1 MNTATMSL
9 VFGIVFVVVG
19 LSGFLAAPPP
29 ADAPPL
35 TMAHGHGMALGMFP
49 INTLH
54 NVAHILFGL
63 MGIAASRGALMSPR
77 AYFQFVAVA
86 YALLTVLGLLPATQT
101 TFGLMPL
108 WGNDVW
114 LHALIAAAAAYFG
127 FVAPAAVTR
136 RV

>member
-9 VFGIVFVVVG
+9 LFGIVFVVVG
-19 LSGFLAAPPP
+19 LSGFFAAPPP
-29 ADAPPL
+29 PDAPPL
-35 TMAHGHGMALGMFP
+35 TLAHGHGMALGLFQ

-54 NVAHILFGL
+54 NAAHIQFGL
-63 MGIAASRGALMSPR
+63 MGVAASRGALMSPR

-86 YALLTVLGLLPATQT
+86 YVLLTVLGLMPATNT

-127 FVAPAAVTR
+127 FVAPAAPVR
-136 RV
+136 RM